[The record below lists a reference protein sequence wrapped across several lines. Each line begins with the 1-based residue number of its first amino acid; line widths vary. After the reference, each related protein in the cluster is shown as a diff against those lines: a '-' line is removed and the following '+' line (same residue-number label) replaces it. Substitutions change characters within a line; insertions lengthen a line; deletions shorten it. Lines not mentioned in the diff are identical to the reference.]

1 MKTIVTLKL
10 FSTFLGWIPMKSSYT
25 DSDSFSKDLP
35 QTYSS
40 LISKVKNGL
49 DSNGHA
55 GSIEIDRKNAKSN
68 LNAIAAAANDW
79 IVGGVN
85 GHVRQK
91 LGIARKDG
99 RKGRI
104 NIKASVT

>member
-1 MKTIVTLKL
+1 MVQHFAQLL
-10 FSTFLGWIPMKSSYT
+10 LESRLSPLGLLVMIEYLEGWVAGGCA
-25 DSDSFSKDLP
+25 SDLGCAN
-35 QTYSS
+35 
-40 LISKVKNGL
+40 V
-49 DSNGHA
+49 
-55 GSIEIDRKNAKSN
+55 ERV
-68 LNAIAAAANDW
+68 ANDW